1 MQSGATVAAYVEASL
16 CSAAKEELV
25 RQGGEAGDVRVRAIC
40 LPSPSEAGKLNL
52 ASDGAN
58 ARMATEDST
67 AVAYLEASDSRA
79 SRFTH
84 PILETAEIPWIA
96 SSSGTTAM
104 ARLLKLI
111 SKSDSGSLRTSLQDK
126 LNEP

>member
-1 MQSGATVAAYVEASL
+1 VTAYVEAPL
-16 CSAAKEELV
+16 CSAAKKELA
-25 RQGGEAGDVRVRAIC
+25 RQGGEAGDIRVRAVC
-40 LPSPSEAGKLNL
+40 LPSPRKGNRLDL
-52 ASDGAN
+52 ATIGAN
-58 ARMATEDST
+58 ARRATEDAT
-67 AVAYLEASDSRA
+67 AVAFLEAPEPRA

-96 SSSGTTAM
+96 SSSGSTAM

-111 SKSDSGSLRTSLQDK
+111 PEADSGSLRRSLQDK